1 MFIKMGNL
9 CSLPNISIVINTKEF
24 TTDDKQEFNQKHDN
38 PFDDISLNQ
47 TEPDK
52 TFISIRQ
59 PIEV

>member
-1 MFIKMGNL
+1 MGNL

-24 TTDDKQEFNQKHDN
+24 TEDKQELNQKHDN

-47 TEPDK
+47 TEPDR